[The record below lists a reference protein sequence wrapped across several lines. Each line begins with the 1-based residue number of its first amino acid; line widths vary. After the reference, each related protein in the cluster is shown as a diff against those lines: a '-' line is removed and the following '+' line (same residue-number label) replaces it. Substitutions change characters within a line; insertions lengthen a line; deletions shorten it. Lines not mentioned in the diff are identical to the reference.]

1 MVRPAVPHDVPT
13 ILELIHELARYEGE
27 PAAVEASAD
36 DLATAL
42 FSDAP
47 QVFAHVAT
55 LNGRVVGAA
64 VWFVTFSTW
73 TGRHGIHLV
82 DLIVDPRARG
92 GGHGRDLLRELARIC
107 VERGYRRLDWE
118 VMDALEHGAGD
129 RGPLELL
136 PTAGWHTAR
145 RVDAVAAR
153 RSGPC
158 ARGPRQRGP
167 RQRGRRQRGRR

>member
-1 MVRPAVPHDVPT
+1 MVRLAVPDDVPT

-36 DLATAL
+36 DLAAAL
-42 FSDAP
+42 FSDTP

-55 LNGRVVGAA
+55 VNGRVVGAA

-82 DLIVDPRARG
+82 DLIVDPRARSC
-92 GGHGRDLLRELARIC
+92 GHGRDLLRELARIC

-118 VMDALEHGAGD
+118 VMDALEHGTG
-129 RGPLELL
+129 
-136 PTAGWHTAR
+136 
-145 RVDAVAAR
+145 
-153 RSGPC
+153 
-158 ARGPRQRGP
+158 ARGPQSFYQRQGGTPRDGWTPWRLDGP
-167 RQRGRRQRGRR
+167 ALVRAARDSAADPAHPGA